1 MDKCSVSNYRNV
13 MSLVIVKLFVKI
25 NKAVIEI
32 IIFQFPALGAGYLAS
47 ALSDWA
53 ESVYIFCGEDSAALA
68 GASLAALLL
77 DG

>member
-1 MDKCSVSNYRNV
+1 

-25 NKAVIEI
+25 NKAVIRI

-53 ESVYIFCGEDSAALA
+53 ESVFIWEDSAALA
-68 GASLAALLL
+68 GASLTALLL